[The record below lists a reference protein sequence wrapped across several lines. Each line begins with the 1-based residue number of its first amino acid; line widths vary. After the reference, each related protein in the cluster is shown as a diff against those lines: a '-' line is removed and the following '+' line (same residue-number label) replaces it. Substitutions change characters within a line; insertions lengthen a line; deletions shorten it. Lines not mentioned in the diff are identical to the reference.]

1 MSDLSGDLRY
11 ALRGLRRSPLFAVI
25 AVLTLALGIGA
36 TTAIFTL
43 IDQVVLRRLPVP
55 DAGTLVQIHQEGP
68 HNGSN
73 MGRWMNSYPMYMD
86 FQQKGA
92 PLSQVIARRTVSA
105 SLAVDNQ
112 TERVDAELVSGNFF
126 TMLGVKPAAG
136 RVLSSEEDDRVYNG
150 HPVVVLSHDYWT
162 NRFQGDPKVVGRK
175 ITVNNYPMTIVGV
188 SAAGFS
194 GLDPTASPD
203 IRVPI
208 LMQPTLMPSMDWL
221 KMSDRRQRWVQVFA
235 RLKPGY
241 TAETA
246 EPAMQG
252 LFLQVRQH
260 EMTLPAAKD
269 WTDYGRKQFMKG
281 KLKLTDAS
289 KGYSDLR
296 NQFRSALIVLLCMVG
311 LVLLI
316 ACGNVANLLIA
327 RGFLRQREIAVRL
340 SIGASR
346 AQLVRQLLIESLVL
360 SFLGGVVGVALSVFF
375 TRTLLAFIPSEGR
388 SLLVQPTP
396 DLRILSFAFFVTLV
410 TGVIFGLLPALRAS
424 RPDPW
429 KTLKDTVGSIAGGNQ
444 SLFLRK
450 GLVTA
455 QVALSFLLLFG
466 AGLFTRSLQNL
477 RGTDTGVREPENL
490 ISFQVDP
497 SLSGY
502 DDARGTN
509 FQNQL
514 LERIQAIPGVSAAGA
529 SSVAI
534 LAGDEWDSTMSVEGH
549 KASNGEDMQAFM
561 NALTPG
567 YFKAMHVPMLAGRD
581 FALTDQP
588 AKWTDDAGRDRAAR
602 RHRQPA
608 SSPSTSS
615 RPSTSIGRH
624 IGWGDGP
631 KIEAEHRDRR
641 RRREPALRRSARRRP
656 PAGVHSAHRQ
666 RRHRLLRAQL
676 DRLVDAL
683 RPAPQRGAAHRQRDA
698 RLRHEDARAAARR
711 DAAHRP
717 PGRAPRRRLRPA
729 RRGAGL
735 DRPLRRDGVRR
746 GAAAQGAGD
755 PARARRL
762 SRRRHLDG
770 DARGAGAARHRP
782 GRRHSGRLRTADVCE
797 QQGRHPAVWRP
808 DLRPAGRRPDRAAAD
823 HGHGAGR
830 PDPGA
835 ARQPHQPDAG
845 DPLRVARTTPESRRA
860 ARDDSGVA
868 VRLRSP
874 EERGG

>member
-11 ALRGLRRSPLFAVI
+11 AFRGLRRSPLFAVI
-25 AVLTLALGIGA
+25 AILTLALGIGA

-55 DAGTLVQIHQEGP
+55 DAGALVQLHQEGP

-86 FQQKGA
+86 FQQKGG

-105 SLAVDNQ
+105 SLAVGNQ

-126 TMLGVKPAAG
+126 TMLGVKPAVG
-136 RVLSSEEDDRVYNG
+136 RVFSSQEDDRIYNG
-150 HPVVVLSHDYWT
+150 HPVVVLSHDYWV
-162 NRFQGDPKVVGRK
+162 NRFQQDPKVVGRK

-188 SAAGFS
+188 SAAGFA

-208 LMQPTLMPSMDWL
+208 LMQPTLTPAWSFL
-221 KMSDRRQRWVQVFA
+221 KMADRRMRWVQVFA

-246 EPAMQG
+246 EPEMQV
-252 LFLQVRQH
+252 LFRQLRQY

-269 WTDYGRKQFMKG
+269 WTAFNRQQFMKG
-281 KLKLTDAS
+281 QLKLTDAS

-296 NQFRSALIVLLCMVG
+296 NQFRTALIVLLGMVG
-311 LVLLI
+311 LVLII

-327 RGFLRQREIAVRL
+327 RGFMRQREIAVRL

-346 AQLVRQLLIESLVL
+346 GQLVRQLLIESLVL
-360 SFLGGVVGVALSVFF
+360 SLLGGLAGLGLSVFF
-375 TRTLLAFIPSEGR
+375 TKTLLAFLPSEGR
-388 SLLVQPTP
+388 SLLIEPTP
-396 DLRILSFAFFVTLV
+396 DLRILGFAFVVTV
-410 TGVIFGLLPALRAS
+410 TTGVVFGMLPALRAS

-429 KTLKDTVGSIAGGNQ
+429 KTLKDTVGSLAGGQQ

-450 GLVTA
+450 GLVAA

-466 AGLFTRSLQNL
+466 AGLFSRSLQNL

-497 SLSGY
+497 SLNGY
-502 DDARGTN
+502 DEPRGTN

-514 LERIQAIPGVSAAGA
+514 LERILGIPGVSAAGA

-567 YFKAMHVPMLAGRD
+567 YFKAMRVPILAGRD
-581 FALTDQP
+581 FALTDQEF
-588 AKWTDDAGRDRAAR
+588 KWSDKPDETGPRVAIVNR
-602 RHRQPA
+602 RFAEHFFK
-608 SSPSTSS
+608 TVNVV
-615 RPSTSIGRH
+615 GRH

-631 KIEAEHRDRR
+631 DTKLNIEIVGVVENQLYEGPREGVRRQVFIPRTGSGGIVYYVRSSIGSSTLYGQLRNEVRRIDGNMPVFGMKTLERQLDETLLTDRLV
-641 RRREPALRRSARRRP
+641 ALLAAGFGLLAALLASIGLYGVMAFVVARRRKELGIRL
-656 PAGVHSAHRQ
+656 ALGSTRGGVIWIVMREVLTLLSIGLVVGIPTALGLLTWVSSKADIQLYGVQAHDPLIGGLTA
-666 RRHRLLRAQL
+666 LLLIAVTVL
-676 DRLVDAL
+676 
-683 RPAPQRGAAHRQRDA
+683 
-698 RLRHEDARAAARR
+698 
-711 DAAHRP
+711 
-717 PGRAPRRRLRPA
+717 
-729 RRGAGL
+729 AGL
-735 DRPLRRDGVRR
+735 IP
-746 GAAAQGAGD
+746 AQ
-755 PARARRL
+755 RA
-762 SRRRHLDG
+762 SRIN
-770 DARGAGAARHRP
+770 P
-782 GRRHSGRLRTADVCE
+782 I
-797 QQGRHPAVWRP
+797 
-808 DLRPAGRRPDRAAAD
+808 
-823 HGHGAGR
+823 
-830 PDPGA
+830 
-835 ARQPHQPDAG
+835 
-845 DPLRVARTTPESRRA
+845 VAIRYE
-860 ARDDSGVA
+860 
-868 VRLRSP
+868 
-874 EERGG
+874 